1 MKFKLST
8 SKYFYPNETERTEL
22 SKLGFTFRPSE
33 YKEYVIGG
41 TTEIEINNLEE
52 LLELSKKYN
61 PKLPTTNKFK
71 TKSVSKLNKYVEK
84 YGRETK
90 KLTKIN
96 LKSILKSINFF
107 IEIYTTIIVSI
118 PPINNEIGR

>member
-52 LLELSKKYN
+52 LLELSKKFGELII
-61 PKLPTTNKFK
+61 KED
-71 TKSVSKLNKYVEK
+71 SV
-84 YGRETK
+84 
-90 KLTKIN
+90 
-96 LKSILKSINFF
+96 
-107 IEIYTTIIVSI
+107 EIY
-118 PPINNEIGR
+118 NDYRE